1 MSAAIAMDAMREEG
15 GRGEGFV
22 GGGIS
27 FRDRAGRGGVVRK
40 CGKKG
45 KKKETSR
52 GEEVM
57 PHLSAAMRGYATAG
71 LMARRP
77 PRCWMRAAHRTA
89 PPWCGPP
96 MPTFLPHPPT
106 HTHTRWDAGGFLL
119 SAVRRGMLVDGTATR
134 RREREREREEGM
146 QPPSSPSVRRRRA
159 AACTLPTLRARASER
174 TV

>member
-96 MPTFLPHPPT
+96 MPTFLPPPPPT
-106 HTHTRWDAGGFLL
+106 HTPVGTQAAFCF
-119 SAVRRGMLVDGTATR
+119 RR
-134 RREREREREEGM
+134 
-146 QPPSSPSVRRRRA
+146 
-159 AACTLPTLRARASER
+159 
-174 TV
+174 